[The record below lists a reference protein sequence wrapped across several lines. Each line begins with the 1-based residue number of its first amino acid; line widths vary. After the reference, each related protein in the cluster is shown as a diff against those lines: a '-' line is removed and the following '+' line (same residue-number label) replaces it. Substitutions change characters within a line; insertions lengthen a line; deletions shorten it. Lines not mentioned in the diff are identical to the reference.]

1 MFFARVLFS
10 KDYRWFVREK
20 LDGTW
25 IAKESLAGTAIILS
39 NFSEGAAM
47 LSKLIYGFALLATAL
62 ALNACNT
69 IAGAGQDVE
78 KGGQK
83 IQEESR
89 EVQRKM

>member
-1 MFFARVLFS
+1 
-10 KDYRWFVREK
+10 
-20 LDGTW
+20 
-25 IAKESLAGTAIILS
+25 
-39 NFSEGAAM
+39 M